1 MTVNEPIY
9 LVHLTDIH
17 ISAPGR
23 TPLFGLRTAEK
34 LATVVSNIAALQL
47 KPACIIISGDLTHD
61 GDTEDY
67 RYLRELLNG
76 AEQELGI
83 PIHVALGNHDRRK
96 PFREGYLGEQPT
108 DESYYYSFMVQGL
121 RVIMLNT
128 QVEGTHAGRLDE
140 RQLEWLKT
148 ILAEPAPRGTILVH
162 HHPAVKTPTDLM
174 DDHLLENPL
183 ELAEAAAG
191 RDVIG
196 MLSGHIH
203 YHNVGSLN
211 GILCAAADGVAF
223 GLDPLAAESMRFLER
238 SGYNLITVKDRSM
251 IVQPIVAPGEQ
262 RVLYERSMASI
273 PAGN

>member
-1 MTVNEPIY
+1 MTDHQPIY

-34 LATVVSNIAALQL
+34 FETVIRDIAALEL
-47 KPACIIISGDLTHD
+47 KPACIVISGDLTHD

-67 RYLRELLNG
+67 RYLRELLQG

-83 PIHVALGNHDRRK
+83 PIHVALGNHDRRR
-96 PFREGYLGEQPT
+96 PFREGYLGELPT

-121 RVIMLNT
+121 RIVMLNT
-128 QVEGTHAGRLDE
+128 QAEDTHAGRLDE

-148 ILAEPAPRGTILVH
+148 LLAEPAPEGTIIVH

-174 DDHLLENPL
+174 DDHLLENPVDL
-183 ELAEAAAG
+183 FEAVAG

-203 YHNVGSLN
+203 YHNVGSLD

-223 GLDPLAAESMRFLER
+223 GLDPFAAETMRFVER
-238 SGYNLITVKDRSM
+238 SGYNLITVKSRCM
-251 IVQPIVAPGEQ
+251 IVQPIVAAGEQ
-262 RVLYERSMASI
+262 RVLYERNMATI
-273 PAGN
+273 HAEG